1 MLGNI
6 SPKYRSTHPC
16 IQLLAVVKS
25 SVLQQYGADKIL
37 EPFMDD
43 IKSLEQVLYLHV
55 HVHVHALFWC

>member
-16 IQLLAVVKS
+16 MAVVKS

-55 HVHVHALFWC
+55 HVHVNALFWYM